1 MLRSRKAFVCGCAVL
16 ALAWGAGAD
25 APAPGRQ
32 ETPAAERRDKSL
44 LLESRAAARR
54 AMRYLAEAQQE
65 DGSWRTDPAIT
76 ALVVTAMLGTGQEEF
91 GVRSDTVKHA
101 LQYIRS
107 FARPDGGIFDKFY
120 PNYTTSIC
128 AMALVEAGLAEDE
141 ELLHGAR
148 QFLLGLQADEGE
160 GIAGDNPDHG
170 GWGYEKGDDKQEGHR
185 PDLSN
190 TQMALEAV
198 RALEEAAE
206 EDRPEADEDKERTRT
221 ELAYGMAIQYL
232 MRCQNDD
239 GGFIYRPDE
248 SKAGERPDGGLRSYG
263 SMTYAGLK
271 SMVHAR
277 LKPGDPRVRAAF
289 EWARAHWSVTE
300 NPGLGQ
306 QGLYYYYQT
315 MAKAL
320 RVYGQDVVV
329 DARGNR
335 HDWRVELVGQLLKV
349 QHADGSWVN
358 ENGRWMERIP
368 ELVTAYSLLAIGH
381 ATQEWQSGSM
391 TNEEIRMTNE

>member
-1 MLRSRKAFVCGCAVL
+1 ML
-16 ALAWGAGAD
+16 GAGQD
-25 APAPGRQ
+25 
-32 ETPAAERRDKSL
+32 
-44 LLESRAAARR
+44 
-54 AMRYLAEAQQE
+54 
-65 DGSWRTDPAIT
+65 
-76 ALVVTAMLGTGQEEF
+76 EF
-91 GVRSDTVKHA
+91 GVRSDTVKRA

-107 FARPDGGIFDKFY
+107 FARPDGGIYDKFY
-120 PNYTTSIC
+120 PNYTTGIC

-141 ELLHGAR
+141 ELLRMAR
-148 QFLLGLQADEGE
+148 RFLLGLQADERE
-160 GIAGDNPDHG
+160 GIAGDNPGHG
-170 GWGYEKGDDKQEGHR
+170 GWGYEKGDDEQEGHR

-190 TQMALEAV
+190 TQMAIEAV

-206 EDRPEADEDKERTRT
+206 EDRPDEEEDEEQTLT
-221 ELAYGMAIQYL
+221 ELAYGRAIQYL

-248 SKAGERPDGGLRSYG
+248 SKAGECPDGGLRSYG

-271 SMVHAR
+271 SMIHAR
-277 LKPGDPRVRAAF
+277 LKSGDPRVRAAF

-300 NPGLGQ
+300 NPGMGQ

-315 MAKAL
+315 MVKAL

-329 DARGNR
+329 DTRGDR
-335 HDWRVELVGQLLKV
+335 HDWRVELVDQLLRV

-368 ELVTAYSLLAIGH
+368 EFVTAYSLLAIDH
-381 ATQEWQSGSM
+381 
-391 TNEEIRMTNE
+391 